1 MPNASACL
9 RQLLGAGL
17 LRSRPPSRETAPRK
31 LRKLLENKP
40 TQSTDTMKSL
50 HIFLFGLAAVVST
63 AGTVAV
69 GRSLAADPTSDSAH
83 SQAVALVA
91 MAALAGASTM
101 CAAAAATDN

>member
-1 MPNASACL
+1 
-9 RQLLGAGL
+9 
-17 LRSRPPSRETAPRK
+17 
-31 LRKLLENKP
+31 
-40 TQSTDTMKSL
+40 MKALHFSL
-50 HIFLFGLAAVVST
+50 FALAAVGSI
-63 AGTVAV
+63 AGSVAV